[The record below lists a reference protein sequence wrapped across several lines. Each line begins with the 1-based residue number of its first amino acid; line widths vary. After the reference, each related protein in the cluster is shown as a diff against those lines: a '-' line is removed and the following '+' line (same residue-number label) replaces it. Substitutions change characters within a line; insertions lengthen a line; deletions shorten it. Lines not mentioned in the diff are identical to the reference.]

1 MRIII
6 FIIIIFHTFT
16 YAFSNNDNIYD
27 KVDLFG
33 EVLDKVNKEYVEEID
48 QAEAMDAAIDG
59 VLRSLDPYSAYL
71 SPEDLKQMETETSGK
86 FGGLGIEVG
95 MEAGVVKVISPIDNS
110 PADKAGVKAGDY
122 IVKINDTQVQ
132 GKTLTEAVD
141 LMRGPVG
148 SSIEIT
154 VRRVGKKK
162 SLIFNITREIIQIA
176 SVKSKTYDKKIGFH
190 APISKMIETKVNLKN
205 FEVKLKYEKLEK
217 LIDIDK
223 LKKNLKMNLFL
234 KKKNYNLYSI
244 LNIQEMIN

>member
-1 MRIII
+1 M
-6 FIIIIFHTFT
+6 
-16 YAFSNNDNIYD
+16 
-27 KVDLFG
+27 
-33 EVLDKVNKEYVEEID
+33 LDKVNKEYVEEID

-154 VRRVGKKK
+154 VRRVGKL
-162 SLIFNITREIIQIA
+162 SLIHI
-176 SVKSKTYDKKIGFH
+176 
-190 APISKMIETKVNLKN
+190 
-205 FEVKLKYEKLEK
+205 
-217 LIDIDK
+217 
-223 LKKNLKMNLFL
+223 
-234 KKKNYNLYSI
+234 
-244 LNIQEMIN
+244 